1 MTAREDP
8 SMRAGRSR
16 PRNPVY
22 RFAGNPVFNDD
33 QNHMNILVAGGT
45 GTLGSAVVRTLRESG
60 HRARVLSRTPGEGE
74 DWVQGD
80 LTGVAGLDRAVI
92 GVDAIVHAAT
102 AAVRPLSLRATD
114 VVGTRR
120 LLGLAREANVKH
132 FVYVS
137 IVGIEGVGY
146 PYYRYKLAAEAIVR
160 ENIVPWSIL
169 RATQF
174 HSLIETFLSAFTR
187 VPWLAPV
194 PFKWQFQP
202 VDPRDVAKRL
212 AEVVTGEP
220 HGMLPDFGGPEVR
233 DFKSLAESWLAAR
246 KSGKRL
252 VDLPVPFQFSRQVSE
267 GRLLCP
273 DHRDGTTTFEQHL
286 ERRYPPHA

>member
-1 MTAREDP
+1 
-8 SMRAGRSR
+8 
-16 PRNPVY
+16 
-22 RFAGNPVFNDD
+22 
-33 QNHMNILVAGGT
+33 MNVLVTGGT
-45 GTLGSAVVRTLRESG
+45 GTLGREVVKALRKSG
-60 HRARVLSRTPGEGE
+60 HQVRVLSRKPGTGD

-92 GVDAIVHAAT
+92 GVDAMVHAASAT
-102 AAVRPLSLRATD
+102 VRPLSLRAVD

-120 LLGLAREANVKH
+120 LLGLAREAGVKH
-132 FVYVS
+132 VVYVS
-137 IVGIEGVGY
+137 IVGIEGVSF

-174 HSLIETFLSAFTR
+174 HSLMEAFLSAFTK
-187 VPWLAPV
+187 VPGLALV

-202 VDPRDVAKRL
+202 VDPGDVAKRV
-212 AEVVTGEP
+212 AEVVTGAP
-220 HGMLPDFGGPEVR
+220 NGMLPDFGGPEVR

-252 VDLPVPFQFSRQVSE
+252 VDLRLPFQFSRQFSE

-273 DHRDGTTTFEQHL
+273 DHRDGTTTFEQYL
-286 ERRYPPHA
+286 ERRYAPRT